1 MPPSI
6 LLGQAGKYARWTQ
19 GERSS
24 HVEKAGINLENVKR
38 NNRSAILKLLN
49 ARGSMSRKDIAA
61 ALGLTPATVTLISNE
76 LLAAGVLHELGEMQE
91 SPRAGRK
98 KILLGIN
105 YKCRNVLC
113 ISIEADRTCLT
124 VSDLHGDVI
133 AKRKVCTDTAMEPEQ
148 FLHQIA
154 DESRILMWEHNIL
167 KDSILGVGV
176 SVPGPV
182 DRKTGLSRSA
192 YHVWDKPVQ
201 VSSILFELLHYPVYV
216 SNNVIAFAEAG
227 LLYGEGLRA
236 ENVLFLKWGPG
247 VGCALVLRNEVYEGV
262 SRKAAEIGHVR
273 VQKDGSPC
281 RCGRRGCLE
290 TVASAHAVAQAVQQI
305 CTPEKTPRLWS
316 FVQGDPERI
325 QAANINQWINCGDAA
340 MWQVLDGVIEKITE
354 VLSGAMTLF
363 APDKVVLYGEMFEL
377 PEFQQRFL
385 RQCSQYDPAYNSSM
399 ITMSSLRDKLDYIGP
414 MAVVANEL
422 FFSGRAAVSA
432 LRSRQETG
440 D

>member
-1 MPPSI
+1 MGVPDYLDHSGRVP
-6 LLGQAGKYARWTQ
+6 LCL

-49 ARGSMSRKDIAA
+49 AKGPMSRKDIAA

-98 KILLGIN
+98 KILLGIQ
-105 YKCRNVLC
+105 YQCRNVLC
-113 ISIEADRTCLT
+113 ISIEADHTCLT
-124 VSDLHGDVI
+124 VSDLSGSVI
-133 AKRKVCTDTAMEPEQ
+133 AKRRVRTAAHLEPEQ
-148 FLHQIA
+148 FLRQIA

-182 DRKTGLSRSA
+182 DSKTGLSKSA
-192 YHVWDKPVQ
+192 YRVWDKPVP

-227 LLYGEGLRA
+227 LLYGEGLHA

-262 SRKAAEIGHVR
+262 GRNAAEIGHVR
-273 VQKDGSPC
+273 VQAGGSLC

-290 TVASAHAVAQAVQQI
+290 TVASTHAIAQTVRAL
-305 CTPEKTPRLWS
+305 CAPDKAPGLWE
-316 FVQGDPERI
+316 FVQGNPETI
-325 QAANINQWINCGDAA
+325 QADNIQQWINCGDVA
-340 MWQVLDGVIEKITE
+340 MWQALDEIIAKTAE
-354 VLSGAMTLF
+354 VLGGAMTLF

-385 RQCSQYDPAYNSSM
+385 CQCQNYDPAYNGSM

-422 FFSGRAAVSA
+422 FFSGRAAESA
-432 LRSRQETG
+432 LRSQQEAER
-440 D
+440 